1 MGIAGNNVS
10 PTVGN
15 IVGVDG
21 LSQSYNTVLGDDLVL
36 FWDFEETGEPWRDAT
51 GNGHNLTKLG
61 ATDATQSATNSGAG
75 DYSARLT
82 LSDGLET
89 ATQLAFGT
97 GDFTIAG
104 WIRWNSGGNED
115 IFRTR
120 AGAYGTAST
129 PGIVFDGGNYAS
141 DMRFETGTGIQDVD
155 GNYANVPARV
165 YAGFD
170 ALDGSWG
177 QIAIVVDRTADEMRL
192 WGQGVLRYTLDITAV
207 TGSVTSSTYGFQ
219 WDKAACYVDNWGV
232 WTRAFSVD
240 DIAVHYNSGVSL
252 DHASL

>member
-1 MGIAGNNVS
+1 VAIVDKNVS

-15 IVGVDG
+15 IVGAAG

-36 FWDFEETGEPWRDAT
+36 FWDFEETGEPWIDQT
-51 GNGHNLTKLG
+51 SNGYNLTKLG

-89 ATQLAFGT
+89 SKALDFGT
-97 GDFTIAG
+97 GDFTIGG
-104 WIRWNSGGNED
+104 WVRWDSGGNED
-115 IFRTR
+115 MWRTR
-120 AGAYGTAST
+120 AGAWGTAST
-129 PGIVFDGGNYAS
+129 PGLVLDGGNYAS
-141 DMRFETGTGIQDVD
+141 TMRFETGTGIQDVD
-155 GNYANVPARV
+155 GNYANLPGRV
-165 YAGFD
+165 SAGFGS
-170 ALDGSWG
+170 LNGSWG
-177 QIAIVVDRTADEMRL
+177 QMLVVVDRTANEMRL

-207 TGSVTSSTYGFQ
+207 TGSVNSVQYNFQ

-232 WTRAFSVD
+232 WTRAFSAD
-240 DIAVHYNSGVSL
+240 DVAVHYNSGVSL